1 MIFEVPDA
9 RVGDDDVETPEA
21 RDGVID
27 ELLVGGVPPDV
38 DLESLACANNLTAA
52 APMPREPPV
61 MTAAL
66 PASEI
71 MMPPK
76 RPKRLNR

>member
-1 MIFEVPDA
+1 
-9 RVGDDDVETPEA
+9 
-21 RDGVID
+21 
-27 ELLVGGVPPDV
+27 
-38 DLESLACANNLTAA
+38 LTAA

-76 RPKRLNR
+76 SPKRLNRESLQIE